1 MRLRLHDVIVYLKKQ
16 GYPLENTFVSFYSAV
31 FSAFINC
38 NIDPVSKKLW
48 LTEDDLELF
57 DGILSLRLK
66 FQKSVNK

>member
-66 FQKSVNK
+66 F